1 MKVYELMDAI
11 SNLEALMN
19 EAWAKGPVRIRQRL
33 GRDFMLMP
41 WNVPSPLDA
50 LAGVDELFDELWE
63 DDDDEED
70 FEFDGEGIFGPTRGP
85 MNGKAA

>member
-1 MKVYELMDAI
+1 MKAYDLMDAI

-19 EAWAKGPVRIRQRL
+19 EAWSKGPVRIRQRL

-41 WNVPSPLDA
+41 WNVRSPIDSLE
-50 LAGVDELFDELWE
+50 GIDELFDEE
-63 DDDDEED
+63 DDDEEEDLD
-70 FEFDGEGIFGPTRGP
+70 FNVVGITPLRPGP